1 MTARGRAGSGGAT
14 LSLVVFDVARWDRKA
29 RASRF
34 TVRVKGPLTKRQAD
48 TASWKP
54 MTLTFVRGTVLG
66 AADFSEFESPDQRY
80 LIRGEE
86 DFVPIPREQWASRRL
101 GEIVDGIL
109 YTGPD
114 KTSSGIWPQLCADPG
129 YVKMRV
135 DRIALIGLPPAQAD
149 AVERVCNL
157 K

>member
-54 MTLTFVRGTVLG
+54 MTLTAVRGT
-66 AADFSEFESPDQRY
+66 
-80 LIRGEE
+80 LIGT
-86 DFVPIPREQWASRRL
+86 L
-101 GEIVDGIL
+101 
-109 YTGPD
+109 TN
-114 KTSSGIWPQLCADPG
+114 CH
-129 YVKMRV
+129 RV
-135 DRIALIGLPPAQAD
+135 RRIALPVVPGD
-149 AVERVCNL
+149 VVESPGSNGTIHFSSKRWTVKNA
-157 K
+157 